1 MHFLSSSATAPS
13 IGDNDHAYSISRL
26 MNGGESSVE
35 PAVSQRWIHSQIPNS
50 LQNIFPTVAGGY
62 Q

>member
-1 MHFLSSSATAPS
+1 
-13 IGDNDHAYSISRL
+13 

-35 PAVSQRWIHSQIPNS
+35 LAVSQRWIHSQIPNS
-50 LQNIFPTVAGGY
+50 LQNIFPTGAGGY